1 MVHAKAGIK
10 RLRKLQSKMDIQND
24 SHTLYKLKQLLLF
37 FFISK
42 NRKVPMSTQDVDK
55 GSQPNKKQKPNN
67 YLLLNQVRNST
78 TEFVLST
85 LYTLAQAHRLDTKL
99 ALIFWS
105 VVPSFS
111 NTNLFLARQRVQNR
125 HKGAAS
131 QILLRFLPT
140 VAPYQAKRV

>member
-1 MVHAKAGIK
+1 MFDHLSFCYSNWHSLYTP
-10 RLRKLQSKMDIQND
+10 RN
-24 SHTLYKLKQLLLF
+24 TLNNF
-37 FFISK
+37 FFLSVKTDIIDEG
-42 NRKVPMSTQDVDK
+42 KVLRSTQDVDK
-55 GSQPNKKQKPNN
+55 GSQPNKKQKPKN
-67 YLLLNQVRNST
+67 YLLHNQVRNST

-85 LYTLAQAHRLDTKL
+85 LYMLAQAHKLDTKL

-140 VAPYQAKRV
+140 AAPCQAKRV